1 MDVGTV
7 FPNGLYLSDAAEL
20 LWPVGSYVL
29 GMAAYAVFVFKFYR
43 FVAARDMF
51 ALDLS
56 RYQESRFRW
65 LRRFLHIVMYVAK
78 YLIVFPAFAAFWFA
92 VLTLILTF
100 LSRDRAITDIL
111 LIALATVTTIRAT
124 AYYSEDLSR
133 DVAKI
138 LPFAV
143 LALFLIDA
151 SFFDVGQSLEVL
163 RDADDVRETILYYLL
178 FLVVVEFALRLL
190 LGIVALFTRGKRSAS
205 NGSPDEPEEPE
216 DRAPEPTLRERLI
229 TEGDGLQL
237 ATHRSRPTT
246 LPRQVEQEE
255 KAGGDQSRSLPPP
268 LARASRSD
276 ARDRGRSPA
285 FELPSRLLPRHP
297 RHDP

>member
-1 MDVGTV
+1 MDIGTV

-20 LWPVGSYVL
+20 LWPVGSYVI

-56 RYQESRFRW
+56 RYQEARFRW
-65 LRRFLHIVMYVAK
+65 LRRVLHVVMYAAK

-100 LSRDRAITDIL
+100 LSRDRPITDVL
-111 LIALATVTTIRAT
+111 LIALATVTTIRMT
-124 AYYSEDLSR
+124 AYYNEDLSR

-151 SFFDVGQSLEVL
+151 SFFNVRESLEVL
-163 RDADDVRETILYYLL
+163 RDANDVRETILYYLL
-178 FLVVVEFALRLL
+178 FLVLVEFGLRLL
-190 LGIVALFTRGKRSAS
+190 LGIVALLFRRRRDAPDAP
-205 NGSPDEPEEPE
+205 PDEPEPQ
-216 DRAPEPTLRERLI
+216 RPEPTLRERLLSEAGNQRL
-229 TEGDGLQL
+229 T
-237 ATHRSRPTT
+237 THRSGPTMPPRPRRAA
-246 LPRQVEQEE
+246 PP
-255 KAGGDQSRSLPPP
+255 GGT
-268 LARASRSD
+268 
-276 ARDRGRSPA
+276 SP
-285 FELPSRLLPRHP
+285 SSVR
-297 RHDP
+297 